1 MRQRSLI
8 RQRKTKKRRT
18 HGRTPLNRTC
28 EGSIT
33 VFLSFLLIF
42 LASFIFT
49 TLEGA
54 RIKASE
60 AMLGMITEMAGNS
73 ALGGYYYPLFKEY
86 GLLAVDGGFGK
97 KEYSVS
103 SLEKEMNRYL
113 TCFYDTSEGGLL
125 SGNGASLKIR
135 DTKTLLTDE
144 MSGLRAQIKEEAMF
158 EGAELILDVF
168 TENEMF
174 KSAGVLKEVY
184 DKQAEA
190 MEAAAAVTKEVLN
203 LMTLIDGV
211 LTTDTG
217 LFLLEEGEPK
227 AAESFLKQL
236 GLKDEA
242 YMRSTYGNPR
252 IYSAVRP
259 GIICVTD
266 LTDRFYSLMSDIDK
280 QNDRIASQEKYINIL
295 KDELETLDR
304 EILEL
309 STEKVETEEALKV
322 LRNEIKELK
331 TAIKEIE
338 ASKADEEP
346 GSVEAKETP
355 DPSLI
360 SLTDFKEW
368 LKVKEN
374 TRDQLLEHLEL
385 IKMDMEEKCG
395 IQKLLEEAVPD
406 NEEILD
412 GLYAEKEKTVR
423 ASADLYGTVS
433 RVISRARDNSKE
445 AMKCL
450 ALLKV
455 KQEAAK
461 AVADGY
467 AGFLEE
473 TEGLPGEVLEGLLED
488 TVNLKAYVTLEKSGY
503 DTDKMLQNL
512 GEDMLFLSKAAL
524 PQIDSHDTVS
534 MEKAIRNAEDWL
546 GEMNYDHLKF
556 NYGGIKAG
564 DDTGKN
570 VKNTLKE
577 AMAGGLLKYLGVT
590 EVSDKKLNGQDLPS
604 GGEWGE
610 KEEDIFEAFSK
621 MSDFLENCDPA
632 ETLKQAGEELGFDL
646 MTEVWMAN
654 HFSDLTDPGKD
665 TMLEYERE
673 YVLSGKES
681 DALNLASAALK
692 LAAFRTVFT
701 FASLLADGER
711 TGEATVLAASVTG
724 ITGIPAL
731 LYVVKYAILT
741 VWAMEEALVE
751 VSALLMGRKV
761 PVFYPAGR
769 IQISEILTMT
779 GSRVKEKAE
788 TIGVYAPG
796 IDYLTYITLL
806 SFFEGLEKKELRI
819 ADLIQENLRL
829 KYRDSFRIKNAVTF
843 VAFSASVT
851 AEQRFK
857 TGFFVPQAYV
867 LSTEKEISY

>member
-1 MRQRSLI
+1 
-8 RQRKTKKRRT
+8 
-18 HGRTPLNRTC
+18 
-28 EGSIT
+28 
-33 VFLSFLLIF
+33 
-42 LASFIFT
+42 
-49 TLEGA
+49 
-54 RIKASE
+54 
-60 AMLGMITEMAGNS
+60 MISEMAGNS

-97 KEYSVS
+97 KEFSAS

-113 TCFYDTSEGGLL
+113 TYFYDNSEGGLL
-125 SGNGASLKIR
+125 SGTNASLKIK

-144 MSGLRAQIKEEAMF
+144 NAGLRAQIKEEAMF
-158 EGAELILDVF
+158 EGAELILDGF
-168 TENEMF
+168 TGNEMF
-174 KSAGVLKEVY
+174 KSADVLKEVY

-190 MEAAAAVTKEVLN
+190 MEAAAAVTEELLR
-203 LMTLIDGV
+203 LMTLVDGV
-211 LTTDTG
+211 VTTDTG
-217 LFLLEEGEPK
+217 LSLSEEGEPK
-227 AAESFLKQL
+227 ASESFLKQL

-242 YMRSTYGNPR
+242 YMKSTYGNPR
-252 IYSAVRP
+252 IYSVVRP
-259 GIICVTD
+259 GIINISSMINHYY
-266 LTDRFYSLMSDIDK
+266 RLMSDLND
-280 QNDRIASQEKYINIL
+280 QNDRIASKEKYIRIL

-304 EILEL
+304 EMAEL
-309 STEKVETEEALKV
+309 SVEKDETEKTLNITRSEIKDLKAL
-322 LRNEIKELK
+322 IKEL
-331 TAIKEIE
+331 E
-338 ASKADEEP
+338 ASKANEILE
-346 GSVEAKETP
+346 SKEAEETP
-355 DPSLI
+355 APFET
-360 SLTDFKEW
+360 SLTDCKER
-368 LKVKEN
+368 LKTKED
-374 TRDQLLEHLEL
+374 TLDQLLEHLEL
-385 IKMDMEEKCG
+385 IGMDMEERSE
-395 IQKLLEEAVPD
+395 IQELLNRAIPE

-412 GLYAEKEKTVR
+412 GLYAEKERIIR
-423 ASADLYGTVS
+423 AAADNYGAVS

-450 ALLKV
+450 GVLFA
-455 KQEAAK
+455 KQKTAEL
-461 AVADGY
+461 VADGY
-467 AGFLEE
+467 ARFLKEN
-473 TEGLPGEVLEGLLED
+473 EGLPGEILEGLLED

-503 DTDKMLQNL
+503 DTEKMLQTL
-512 GEDMLFLSKAAL
+512 GEDMICLNKAAL
-524 PQIDSHDTVS
+524 PQIASTDTAG
-534 MEKAIRNAEDWL
+534 MEKALKNAEAWL
-546 GEMNYDHLKF
+546 GEMSYDNLKF

-564 DDTGKN
+564 DNTGKN

-577 AMAGGLLKYLGVT
+577 AMAGGLLKYLGVAD
-590 EVSDKKLNGQDLPS
+590 VSDKKLNGLDLPS
-604 GGEWGE
+604 GGEWDE

-632 ETLKQAGEELGFDL
+632 ETLKQAGEELSFDL

-654 HFSDLTDPGKD
+654 HFSDRTDPGKD

-681 DALNLASAALK
+681 DALNLATAALK

-711 TGEATVLAASVTG
+711 TGEATVLAASVAG

-751 VSALLMGRKV
+751 VSALLLGRKV

-769 IQISEILTMT
+769 IRISEIFTMT

-796 IDYLTYITLL
+796 IDYMTYITLL

-819 ADLIQENLRL
+819 ADLIQENMRL
-829 KYRDSFRIKNAVTF
+829 KYRDHFRIKNAVTS
-843 VAFSASVT
+843 VSFSTEVT
-851 AEQRFK
+851 ADQRFK